1 LAERERNIV
10 REGGIGGSDA
20 QGEDVSR
27 DTYGFTGSPNTEEQ
41 MSPEEAR
48 RRAEEVLPD
57 APLDAPGDESGD
69 LGPKD

>member
-1 LAERERNIV
+1 MAERNIV
-10 REGGIGGSDA
+10 KEGGVGKSDA
-20 QGEDVSR
+20 EVEDVSR

-57 APLDAPGDESGD
+57 APGDVPGDASGE
-69 LGPKD
+69 LGPKE